1 MFSEQDIQKGLRV
14 AVWEGC
20 FATVHIT
27 LTTGAF
33 LTGFALML
41 GVNDFQVALL
51 TAIPL
56 LTQVLQIFSIHI
68 TERLGRRKLI
78 SGLSSLIG
86 RTLWAF
92 VAVLPL
98 ISKWQSQSVLIFLT
112 VFTIISMA
120 MSFAGA
126 PWLSW
131 MADLVPAKIRGRY
144 FGQRNMIL
152 GIVTMGTSLLAGQIL
167 DHYKSLNQ
175 LPIGFLIV
183 ELFAVLCAIVAFGF
197 LMRQP
202 EPPYQRT
209 PSYSFIKMVKLPF
222 QTEKFKKLLLFYLF
236 YIFSVGLAIS
246 YFPVYLLKTLSWSF
260 STIALLSIGTS
271 LVSLATQ
278 PLWGLIMDR
287 VGHKPVIK
295 ITAIGLIPVPVLY
308 LIATPDHT
316 LPIWFDIFFTGI
328 FWSGFN
334 LVMFNMVFHS
344 LPNQGRLGFLAMN
357 SALTGL
363 ANFVAMIFGG
373 WLAQSFASFNFHFL
387 GQVWINYHILFAL
400 TLILRI
406 AALPLIDKLEEPEAK
421 SVSRMIRWLFL
432 IINRHLGLDQIG
444 WFLNR
449 TNGKAGS

>member
-1 MFSEQDIQKGLRV
+1 MFSEQDIQKGLRI
-14 AVWEGC
+14 AIWEGC

-56 LTQVLQIFSIHI
+56 VTQVLQILSVHV

-78 SGLSSLIG
+78 SGVTSLIA
-86 RTLWAF
+86 RSLWAVVVLLPF
-92 VAVLPL
+92 VPQ
-98 ISKWQSQSVLIFLT
+98 WRSQSVAIFLI
-112 VFTIISMA
+112 VFTGISML
-120 MSFAGA
+120 MSFSGA

-131 MADLVPAKIRGRY
+131 MADLVPAKFRGRY

-152 GIVTMGTSLLAGQIL
+152 GIITMVTSILAGQVL
-167 DHYKSLNQ
+167 DHYKSINQ
-175 LPIGFLIV
+175 LPVGFLIV
-183 ELFAVLCAIVAFGF
+183 ELCAVGCAVVAFGF

-209 PSYSFIKMVKLPF
+209 PSYSLMKMLQQPF
-222 QTEKFKKLLLFYLF
+222 QTEKFKKLLSFYLF
-236 YIFSVGLAIS
+236 YIFAVGLAIG
-246 YFPVYLLKTLSWSF
+246 YFPVYLLKTLQWSF

-271 LVSLATQ
+271 LVALATQ
-278 PLWGLIMDR
+278 PVWGAIMDR
-287 VGHKPVIK
+287 MGHKPVIK
-295 ITAIGLIPVPVLY
+295 ITALGLIPVPLLY
-308 LIATPDHT
+308 LIATPDHS

-344 LPNQGRLGFLAMN
+344 LPQHGRLGFLAMN

-373 WLAQSFASFNFHFL
+373 WLAQTFASLRFPFL
-387 GQVWINYHILFAL
+387 GRVWINYHLLFVL

-406 AALPLIDKLEEPEAK
+406 AAIPLIDKLEEPEAK

-444 WFLNR
+444 WFINR
-449 TNGKAGS
+449 NNGKLIS